1 VDRDLQ
7 DQAPIRVSVVAT
19 VVNEAQSLSRLLDS
33 LVAQTRP
40 PDEVIICDGGSSDG
54 TLQLLE
60 AEDRL
65 PLRVIQRSGTNI
77 SQGRN
82 TAIEAATGRVIAVTD
97 AGVRLHPPWLAK
109 LVAPFEDASVQAVA
123 GAFVPA
129 PQTTFEAAMGAAAIP
144 EVSELADLDRYPPS
158 SRSVAFR
165 KEAWAA
171 VGGYP
176 EWIDYCEDVIFDLR
190 LRNRFGQF
198 VFAPEAL
205 VDFRPRAS
213 MRAFWRQYYQYARGD
228 GKASLWPGQHIARY
242 TAFLSGPALLML
254 GLLCRSWF
262 LALLALIS
270 LIGVVALR
278 SRVPYRRLARMWANL
293 GAVQKLQ
300 AALWV
305 PVIRI
310 TGDLAKMAGYP
321 AGLWWRWRHKAQ
333 VPDWGKL

>member
-1 VDRDLQ
+1 M
-7 DQAPIRVSVVAT
+7 RVSVIAT
-19 VVNEAQSLSRLLDS
+19 VMNEVKSLPRLLDS
-33 LVAQTRP
+33 LAAQTRP

-60 AEDRL
+60 TENRL
-65 PLRVIQRSGTNI
+65 PLRVIQRPEANI

-82 TAIEAATGRVIAVTD
+82 TAIEAATGQVVAVTD

-109 LVAPFEDASVQAVA
+109 IVAPFKNASVQAVA

-129 PQTTFEAAMGAAAIP
+129 PQTTFEVAMGAAAIP
-144 EVSELADLDRYPPS
+144 EISELADLDRYPPS

-165 KEAWAA
+165 KEVWAA

-190 LRNRFGQF
+190 LRDRFEQF
-198 VFAPEAL
+198 VFEPEAL

-213 MRAFWRQYYQYARGD
+213 LRAFWRQYYQYARGD
-228 GKASLWPGQHIARY
+228 GKAGLWPGQHIARY
-242 TAFLSGPALLML
+242 AVFLSGPTLLVTGLLARSWLLM
-254 GLLCRSWF
+254 
-262 LALLALIS
+262 LLALIP

-278 SRVPYRRLARMWANL
+278 SRIPYRRLARMWVGL
-293 GAVQKLQ
+293 GTVQKLQ

-333 VPDWGKL
+333 VPDWREL